1 MTTGSWYW
9 CRKHE
14 RVEDASS
21 PCPPE
26 DRLGPYESEEAARN
40 WKAKVDARNEEW
52 EAEDRAWEGDD
63 EA

>member
-14 RVEDASS
+14 RAEGDSS

-40 WKAKVDARNEEW
+40 WKDKVDARNEEW
-52 EAEDRAWEGDD
+52 EAEDRAWAGDD
-63 EA
+63 DA